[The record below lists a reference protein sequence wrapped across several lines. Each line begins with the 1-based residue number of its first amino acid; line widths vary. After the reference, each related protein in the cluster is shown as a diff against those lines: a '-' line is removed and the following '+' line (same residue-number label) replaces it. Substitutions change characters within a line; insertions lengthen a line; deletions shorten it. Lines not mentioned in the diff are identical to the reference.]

1 MAVAVGERP
10 AVEPPTRTPS
20 RWPRRLRIAAFVVVA
35 ATIGALL
42 QGNLALI
49 AASWWARSNT
59 ELDAGPKLDGVR
71 KLFVVDDRLW
81 RGAQP
86 GTTGFRS
93 LAESGVTTVIDL
105 RPSNDARKV
114 DRELGALGIQSVHL
128 PVTDGTPP
136 SPSQV
141 RRVVDIVDHSQ
152 GRVFLH
158 CGEGVGRA
166 GTMSAAY
173 KVTTGKA
180 SASEALRESL
190 AIGVLTFEQI
200 AFIRSLDRDGAHD
213 PPVIAT
219 AVSRFLD
226 APRQLF
232 NTLV

>member
-1 MAVAVGERP
+1 MSVATAERP
-10 AVEPPTRTPS
+10 TVEQPSGS
-20 RWPRRLRIAAFVVVA
+20 RWPRRVRIAAFVVLA

-42 QGNLALI
+42 QGNLALV
-49 AASWWARSNT
+49 AASWWARGNT

-71 KLFVVDDRLW
+71 KLYVVDDRLW

-86 GTTGFRS
+86 GVTGFRS

-105 RPSNDARKV
+105 RPGSDASRV
-114 DRELGALGIQSVHL
+114 GGELRALGVESVHL

-141 RRVVDIVDHSQ
+141 RRVVDIVRNSQ

-200 AFIRSLDRDGAHD
+200 TFIRSLDRDGAHD
-213 PPVIAT
+213 PPVVAT
-219 AVSRFLD
+219 AYSRFLD

-232 NTLV
+232 NTFV

>member
-1 MAVAVGERP
+1 MTVAEAERP
-10 AVEPPTRTPS
+10 AVHPRS
-20 RWPRRLRIAAFVVVA
+20 RSPWPRRVRIAALVVLA
-35 ATIGALL
+35 ATVGALL

-49 AASWWARSNT
+49 AASWWARGNT
-59 ELDAGPKLDGVR
+59 ELDAGPDLAGVR
-71 KLFVVDDRLW
+71 KLYVVDERLW

-86 GTTGFRS
+86 GTEGFRS

-105 RPSNDARKV
+105 RPSPDARKV
-114 DRELGALGIQSVHL
+114 DRELRALGMENLHL
-128 PVTDGTPP
+128 PVIDGRPP

-141 RRVVDIVDHSQ
+141 RRVVDIVEESQ

-190 AIGVLTFEQI
+190 AIGVLTLEQI
-200 AFIRSLDRDGAHD
+200 AFIRSLDRAGAHD
-213 PPVIAT
+213 PPVVAT

-232 NTLV
+232 NTIV

>member
-1 MAVAVGERP
+1 MSVATAERP
-10 AVEPPTRTPS
+10 TVEQPSGS
-20 RWPRRLRIAAFVVVA
+20 RWPRRIRIAAFVVLA

-49 AASWWARSNT
+49 AASWWARGNT

-71 KLFVVDDRLW
+71 KLYVVDDRLW

-86 GTTGFRS
+86 GMTGFRS

-105 RPSNDARKV
+105 RPGSDASRV
-114 DRELGALGIQSVHL
+114 GGELRALGVESVHL

-141 RRVVDIVDHSQ
+141 RRVVDIVGNSQ

-200 AFIRSLDRDGAHD
+200 TFIRSLDRDGAHD
-213 PPVIAT
+213 PPVVAT
-219 AVSRFLD
+219 AYSRFLD

-232 NTLV
+232 NTFV

>member
-1 MAVAVGERP
+1 MTVAVGERP
-10 AVEPPTRTPS
+10 AVDPRTRNRS
-20 RWPRRLRIAAFVVVA
+20 RWPRRIRIAVFVVLA

-42 QGNLALI
+42 QGNLALV
-49 AASWWARSNT
+49 AASRWARSHT
-59 ELDAGPKLDGVR
+59 ELDAGPKLAGVR
-71 KLFVVDDRLW
+71 KLYVVDERLW

-86 GTTGFRS
+86 GMTGFRS

-105 RPSNDARKV
+105 RPSPDAVRV
-114 DRELGALGIQSVHL
+114 GRELGALGLESVHL

-141 RRVVDIVDHSQ
+141 RRVVDIVDKSQ

-200 AFIRSLDRDGAHD
+200 TFIRSLDRDGAHD

-219 AVSRFLD
+219 AFSRFLD

-232 NTLV
+232 NQLV

>member
-1 MAVAVGERP
+1 MSVATTERP
-10 AVEPPTRTPS
+10 TVAEPSGS
-20 RWPRRLRIAAFVVVA
+20 RWPRRVRIAVFVVLA

-42 QGNLALI
+42 QGNLALV
-49 AASWWARSNT
+49 AASWWARGDT

-71 KLFVVDDRLW
+71 KLYVVDDRLW

-86 GTTGFRS
+86 GKTGFRS

-105 RPSNDARKV
+105 RPGSDASRV
-114 DRELGALGIQSVHL
+114 GGELRALGMQSVHL

-141 RRVVDIVDHSQ
+141 RRVVDIVGNSQ

-200 AFIRSLDRDGAHD
+200 TFIRSLDRDGAHD
-213 PPVIAT
+213 PPVVAT
-219 AVSRFLD
+219 AFSRFLD
-226 APRQLF
+226 GPRQLF
-232 NTLV
+232 NTFV

>member
-10 AVEPPTRTPS
+10 AVEPPTRTRS

-35 ATIGALL
+35 AMVGALL

-49 AASWWARSNT
+49 AASWWARGNT

-71 KLFVVDDRLW
+71 KLYVVDDRLW

-86 GTTGFRS
+86 GLGGFRS

-105 RPSNDARKV
+105 RPSKDARRV
-114 DRELGALGIQSVHL
+114 DKELRALGVESIHL

-141 RRVVDIVDHSQ
+141 RQVVEIVDKSQ

>member
-10 AVEPPTRTPS
+10 AVEPRTRTQN
-20 RWPRRLRIAAFVVVA
+20 RWPRRLRIAALAVLA

-49 AASWWARSNT
+49 AASWWARSDT

-71 KLFVVDDRLW
+71 KLYVVDDRLW

-86 GTTGFRS
+86 GITGFRS
-93 LAESGVTTVIDL
+93 LAASGVTTVIDL
-105 RPSNDARKV
+105 RPSPDARKV
-114 DRELGALGIQSVHL
+114 DRELRALGMQSIHL

-141 RRVVDIVDHSQ
+141 RQVLDIVDNNQ

-190 AIGVLTFEQI
+190 AIGVLTLEQI
-200 AFIRSLDRDGAHD
+200 AFIRSLDRGGAHE
-213 PPVIAT
+213 PPAVAT

-226 APRQLF
+226 GPRQLF
-232 NTLV
+232 NTIV

>member
-10 AVEPPTRTPS
+10 AVDPRTRNRS
-20 RWPRRLRIAAFVVVA
+20 RWPRRIRIAVFVVLA

-42 QGNLALI
+42 QGNVALI

-59 ELDAGPKLDGVR
+59 ELDAGPKLNGVR
-71 KLFVVDDRLW
+71 KLYVVDERLW

-86 GTTGFRS
+86 GMTGFRS

-105 RPSNDARKV
+105 RPSPDAVRV
-114 DRELGALGIQSVHL
+114 GRELGALGMESVHL

-141 RRVVDIVDHSQ
+141 RRVVDIVGNSQ

-200 AFIRSLDRDGAHD
+200 TFIRSLDRDGAHE

-219 AVSRFLD
+219 AFSRFLD
-226 APRQLF
+226 APRQLL
-232 NTLV
+232 NRLV

>member
-1 MAVAVGERP
+1 
-10 AVEPPTRTPS
+10 
-20 RWPRRLRIAAFVVVA
+20 
-35 ATIGALL
+35 
-42 QGNLALI
+42 LI
-49 AASWWARSNT
+49 AASWWARGNT

-71 KLFVVDDRLW
+71 KLYVVDDRLW

-105 RPSNDARKV
+105 RPSPDAVRV
-114 DRELGALGIQSVHL
+114 GRELRALGMESVHL

-141 RRVVDIVDHSQ
+141 RRVVDIVDNSQ

-200 AFIRSLDRDGAHD
+200 TFIRSLDRDGAHD
-213 PPVIAT
+213 PPLVAT
-219 AVSRFLD
+219 AFSRFLD
-226 APRQLF
+226 GPRQLF
-232 NTLV
+232 NQLV

>member
-1 MAVAVGERP
+1 MSVATAERP
-10 AVEPPTRTPS
+10 TVEQPSGS
-20 RWPRRLRIAAFVVVA
+20 RWPRRIRIAAFVVLA

-49 AASWWARSNT
+49 AASWWARGDT

-71 KLFVVDDRLW
+71 KLYVVDDRLW

-86 GTTGFRS
+86 GMTGFRS

-105 RPSNDARKV
+105 RPSTDARKV
-114 DRELGALGIQSVHL
+114 DRELRALGMKNVH
-128 PVTDGTPP
+128 
-136 SPSQV
+136 QV
-141 RRVVDIVDHSQ
+141 RRVVDIVGNSQ

-166 GTMSAAY
+166 GTTSAAY

-200 AFIRSLDRDGAHD
+200 AFIRSLDRGGAHD
-213 PPVIAT
+213 PPVVAT

-232 NTLV
+232 NTFV

>member
-1 MAVAVGERP
+1 MSVATAERP
-10 AVEPPTRTPS
+10 TVEPRTRTGS
-20 RWPRRLRIAAFVVVA
+20 RWPRRIRIAVFVVLA

-49 AASWWARSNT
+49 AASWWARGNT

-71 KLFVVDDRLW
+71 KLYVVDDRLW

-86 GTTGFRS
+86 GMTGFRS

-105 RPSNDARKV
+105 RPSTDARKV
-114 DRELGALGIQSVHL
+114 DRELRALGMENVHV

-141 RRVVDIVDHSQ
+141 RQVVDIVDNSQ

-166 GTMSAAY
+166 GTTSAAY

-190 AIGVLTFEQI
+190 AIGVLTFEQV
-200 AFIRSLDRDGAHD
+200 AFIRSLDRGGAHE
-213 PPVIAT
+213 PPAVAT

-232 NTLV
+232 NTFV

>member
-1 MAVAVGERP
+1 MAVATSERP
-10 AVEPPTRTPS
+10 SVDPPNRA
-20 RWPRRLRIAAFVVVA
+20 RWPRRLRIASFVVLA

-49 AASWWARSNT
+49 AASWWARQHR
-59 ELDAGPKLDGVR
+59 ARRGPKLDGVR
-71 KLFVVDDRLW
+71 KLYVVDDRLW
-81 RGAQP
+81 RHAQP

-105 RPSNDARKV
+105 RPSPDAVRV
-114 DRELGALGIQSVHL
+114 GRELGALGMESVHL

-141 RRVVDIVDHSQ
+141 RQVVDIVGDSQ

-200 AFIRSLDRDGAHD
+200 SFIRSLDRDGAPD
-213 PPVIAT
+213 PPVVAT

-226 APRQLF
+226 GPRQLF